1 MCMGAPLG
9 KDQIKDFES
18 LIEFCNED
26 MHEYVQFAYMLN
38 DDLPEKIAI
47 EEERA
52 AIKFVE
58 GMVKQI
64 KKLEDKNEL
73 SHLHLAY
80 LMQEIHSRGVANLIR
95 SLNIAKDERFRL
107 DNV

>member
-1 MCMGAPLG
+1 MGSPLS
-9 KDQIKDFES
+9 KDQIGDLET

-38 DDLPEKIAI
+38 DDLPDEVALD
-47 EEERA
+47 EEREA
-52 AIKFVE
+52 MTFVE
-58 GMVKQI
+58 GIVSRINVLEKE
-64 KKLEDKNEL
+64 KKL

-80 LMQEIHSRGVANLIR
+80 LMQELHTRGVANLVS
-95 SLNIAKDERFRL
+95 SLDVAKDQRFRL

>member
-1 MCMGAPLG
+1 MGAPLS
-9 KDQIKDFES
+9 KDQIGDFET
-18 LIEFCNED
+18 LIEYCNED

-38 DDLPEKIAI
+38 DDLPDKLAI
-47 EEERA
+47 DQERD

-58 GMVKQI
+58 GIVKHIEALQD
-64 KKLEDKNEL
+64 KKEL

-80 LMQEIHSRGVANLIR
+80 LMQEVHTRGVANLIQ
-95 SLNIAKDERFRL
+95 SLNTAKDERFRI

>member
-1 MCMGAPLG
+1 MGSPLS
-9 KDQIKDFES
+9 KDQIGDLET

-38 DDLPEKIAI
+38 DDLPEKTALD
-47 EEERA
+47 EERDA
-52 AIKFVE
+52 VAFVE
-58 GMVKQI
+58 GIVNRI
-64 KKLEDKNEL
+64 KVMEEKNEL

-80 LMQEIHSRGVANLIR
+80 LMQELHTRGIANLIR
-95 SLNIAKDERFRL
+95 SLDAAKIDRFRL